1 MEKFMDDFNKI
12 NESLFDI
19 EIEKIATIL
28 TDIKKEIK
36 EDKEEYDNMKKDLE
50 SILDYIKKNK
60 GIMTEEQKKDIEN
73 FSKFLK
79 EKEGMIITKQNI
91 YDKYS
96 NMKKLV
102 TINHEIM
109 NNKQIKFKIPK
120 NKPIESLN
128 FCDIIDFEN
137 IDENEREIFKLVY
150 QNEFNKPF
158 IEIINTLINKKEGE
172 ELLNGLI
179 KKKKSKK
186 KKNKNKN
193 NKK

>member
-1 MEKFMDDFNKI
+1 MDTIMDELNKV
-12 NESLFDI
+12 NDSLFDKD
-19 EIEKIATIL
+19 IEKIATIL

-36 EDKEEYDNMKKDLE
+36 DEQEEYYNMKKDLE
-50 SILDYIKKNK
+50 SILDYIKKND
-60 GIMTEEQKKDIEN
+60 GIMTDEQKKDIEN

-79 EKEGMIITKQNI
+79 EKEDMIKTKQNI

-102 TINHEIM
+102 SINHEIM

-128 FCDIIDFEN
+128 FADIIDFEN
-137 IDENEREIFKLVY
+137 VDENEKEIFKLVY

-158 IEIINTLINKKEGE
+158 IEIINKLINKKEGE
-172 ELLNGLI
+172 ELLNELI
-179 KKKKSKK
+179 KKKKRKKK

-193 NKK
+193 K

>member
-1 MEKFMDDFNKI
+1 MDHFNKI

-36 EDKEEYDNMKKDLE
+36 DEQEEYYNMKKDLE
-50 SILDYIKKNK
+50 SILDYIKKND
-60 GIMTEEQKKDIEN
+60 GIMTDEQKKDIEN

-79 EKEGMIITKQNI
+79 EKEDMIKTKQNI

-102 TINHEIM
+102 SINHEIM

-137 IDENEREIFKLVY
+137 IDENEKDIFKLVY
-150 QNEFNKPF
+150 QNLFNKPF

>member
-1 MEKFMDDFNKI
+1 MDDFNKI

>member
-158 IEIINTLINKKEGE
+158 IEIINTLINKKEG
-172 ELLNGLI
+172 
-179 KKKKSKK
+179 
-186 KKNKNKN
+186 
-193 NKK
+193 

>member
-1 MEKFMDDFNKI
+1 MDTIMDELNKV
-12 NESLFDI
+12 NDSLFDKD
-19 EIEKIATIL
+19 IEKIATIL

-36 EDKEEYDNMKKDLE
+36 DEQEEYYNMKKDLE
-50 SILDYIKKNK
+50 SILDYVKKND
-60 GIMTEEQKKDIEN
+60 GIMTDEQKKDIES

-79 EKEGMIITKQNI
+79 EKEDTIKTKHNI

-102 TINHEIM
+102 SINHEIM

-128 FCDIIDFEN
+128 FADIIDFEN
-137 IDENEREIFKLVY
+137 VDENEKEIFKLVY

-158 IEIINTLINKKEGE
+158 IEIINKLINKKEGE
-172 ELLNGLI
+172 ELLNELI
-179 KKKKSKK
+179 KKKKRKKK

-193 NKK
+193 K

>member
-1 MEKFMDDFNKI
+1 MDDFNKI

-109 NNKQIKFKIPK
+109 NNKQIKLKIPK

>member
-1 MEKFMDDFNKI
+1 MDTIMDELNKV
-12 NESLFDI
+12 NDSLFDKD
-19 EIEKIATIL
+19 IEKIATIL

-36 EDKEEYDNMKKDLE
+36 DEQEEYYNMKKDLE
-50 SILDYIKKNK
+50 SILDYINKND
-60 GIMTEEQKKDIEN
+60 GIMTDEQKKDIET
-73 FSKFLK
+73 FSQYLK
-79 EKEGMIITKQNI
+79 EKENMIKTKHNI

-102 TINHEIM
+102 SINHEIM

-128 FCDIIDFEN
+128 FADIIDFEN
-137 IDENEREIFKLVY
+137 VDENEKEIFKLVY

-158 IEIINTLINKKEGE
+158 IEIINKLINKKEGE
-172 ELLNGLI
+172 ELLNELI
-179 KKKKSKK
+179 KKKKRKKK

-193 NKK
+193 K